1 MPRTK
6 QQNEMI
12 RNRRKDVIVN
22 AAIRVFATL
31 PYNEVT
37 MSAIAREAKCGH
49 SLIYHY
55 FDNIRDLYDS
65 AIEKIIPSFYP
76 IMDFTKLPNQNPEIK
91 FVGFIIYIMRLLK
104 EEPMFPYYV
113 QTFIHSASVGF
124 HTKSSG
130 DSFIKHFVQ
139 QAGEMIRNGQKQGK
153 IIEMESEQIIINI
166 SYLIRGICNSLIFEK
181 NALVKIPEPSTIY
194 LPFLKKV

>member
-6 QQNEMI
+6 QQNEII

-65 AIEKIIPSFYP
+65 AIEKNHSFFLSNY
-76 IMDFTKLPNQNPEIK
+76 
-91 FVGFIIYIMRLLK
+91 GFYK
-104 EEPMFPYYV
+104 
-113 QTFIHSASVGF
+113 ASQP
-124 HTKSSG
+124 KS
-130 DSFIKHFVQ
+130 
-139 QAGEMIRNGQKQGK
+139 
-153 IIEMESEQIIINI
+153 
-166 SYLIRGICNSLIFEK
+166 
-181 NALVKIPEPSTIY
+181 
-194 LPFLKKV
+194 

>member
-6 QQNEMI
+6 QQNEVI
-12 RNRRKDVIVN
+12 RNRRRDVIVN

-65 AIEKIIPSFYP
+65 AIEKIIPTFYP

-91 FVGFIIYIMRLLK
+91 FVGFVIYVMRLLK
-104 EEPMFPYYV
+104 EDPMFPYYV
-113 QTFIHSASVGF
+113 QTFIHSAHIGANLK
-124 HTKSSG
+124 TSG
-130 DSFIKHFVQ
+130 NSFIKHFLQ
-139 QAGEMIRNGQKQGK
+139 QSIEMIRNGQKQGK
-153 IIEMESEQIIINI
+153 IIDMDAEQIVINI
-166 SYLIRGICNSLIFEK
+166 SYTIKGICSSIIFEK
-181 NALVKIPEPSTIY
+181 SGTINLPEPSTIY
-194 LPFLKKV
+194 LPFLRKE